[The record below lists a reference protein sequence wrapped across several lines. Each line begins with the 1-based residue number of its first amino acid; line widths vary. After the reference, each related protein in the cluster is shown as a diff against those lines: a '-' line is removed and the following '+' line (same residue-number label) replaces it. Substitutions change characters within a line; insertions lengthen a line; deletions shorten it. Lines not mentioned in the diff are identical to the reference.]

1 SISKKCPICEY
12 RAQRMKEGADKE
24 ETDAIKYSFRN
35 LYATVPIGDRE
46 YDEVPHIWDMSQ
58 YLFQDLLNDEIEEDE
73 RYADFP
79 DPDSG
84 YTLKIRFDEGRIGS
98 SRPFAEASRIDFIDR
113 DRPYTDKELKKVPNL
128 DEVLNIYSY
137 PKLER
142 IFLGVDE
149 EEEEGD
155 RPTRSSRRDDD
166 DDDRDDDRQ
175 QAAGRRSRR
184 DRDDDDDDDRS
195 RRSRGRSRDDD
206 DDPPTRRRD
215 RDDDDGDDKDK
226 DADRSRRTTRR
237 SRDDDDDD
245 PPTRRSR
252 SKDDDDGD
260 DDRPAR
266 RRGGGK
272 SKDECPS
279 GYRFGKDTDDHDE
292 CDDCPVW
299 EACIDAKEARES
311 K

>member
-1 SISKKCPICEY
+1 
-12 RAQRMKEGADKE
+12 
-24 ETDAIKYSFRN
+24 
-35 LYATVPIGDRE
+35 YATVPIGDRE

-113 DRPYTDKELKKVPNL
+113 DRPYTDKELKKVPDL
-128 DEVLNIYSY
+128 DELLNIYSY
-137 PKLER
+137 EKLER

-149 EEEEGD
+149 EEEQKDDD
-155 RPTRSSRRDDD
+155 RSTRRRSSDDD
-166 DDDRDDDRQ
+166 NDRDDDRQ

-184 DRDDDDDDDRS
+184 GKEDDDDDDDRS

-206 DDPPTRRRD
+206 DDDDPPTRRRD
-215 RDDDDGDDKDK
+215 RDDDGDGKDD
-226 DADRSRRTTRR
+226 DRSQRTTRR

-245 PPTRRSR
+245 RPARRSR

-266 RRGGGK
+266 RSRGGK
-272 SKDECPS
+272 SKDDCPS
-279 GYRFGKDTDDHDE
+279 GFRFGVDTDDNDE

-299 EACIDAKEARES
+299 EACIDAKEARGS

>member
-149 EEEEGD
+149 EEEGD

-215 RDDDDGDDKDK
+215 RDDDDGDDKD
-226 DADRSRRTTRR
+226 ADRSRRTTRR

-245 PPTRRSR
+245 RPARRSR
-252 SKDDDDGD
+252 SKDDDDKD

-272 SKDECPS
+272 SKDDCPS
-279 GYRFGKDTDDHDE
+279 GFRFGVDTDDNDE